1 MIEITLLTA
10 GMAILLQTGGPT
22 GILDP
27 LNPGQAA
34 DAGYTA
40 EREFTSP
47 ITGKSFIAPVLTQA
61 VRVTSYDYDQC
72 PHPPLNTLAYVLV
85 IDPETGY
92 VAYPEKFALP
102 SPWDADDLKLIL
114 GEPKFNRSAPPEL
127 PWAGAYAWEKME
139 NAARLAEATEARE
152 LDVANWYMQAAWA
165 VRLDVVSGNNV
176 FDTDVYELF
185 AKMPKRAPDA
195 SDLLQI
201 YELQLAGYW
210 QELRSAG
217 QLSELTDS
225 EFDLALAWLYR
236 SRGEL
241 VPAEQW
247 LRRAAL
253 ANADINTPGSLY
265 NYLWSSIDLE
275 RSYLRLAG
283 ERLRQAW
290 EQGETSPANEGLIAF
305 QLGEIERRL
314 GDFASAVYWYD
325 QAQAKNRGS
334 VNSDMVSRQRELATS
349 GQGY

>member
-1 MIEITLLTA
+1 MNLGGLAA
-10 GMAILLQTGGPT
+10 GGLMLLLQAGSQPGA
-22 GILDP
+22 LDP
-27 LNPGQAA
+27 LNPNF
-34 DAGYTA
+34 DTDTSYTE

-47 ITGKSFIAPVLTQA
+47 ITGDRFIAPVLKQV

-72 PHPPLNTLAYVLV
+72 PHPPVNTLAYVLV
-85 IDPETGY
+85 IDPATGY
-92 VAYPEKFALP
+92 VAYPDKFNLP
-102 SPWDADDLKLIL
+102 SPWDAEDLKQIL
-114 GEPKFNRSAPPEL
+114 GEPKFNRSSPPDL

-139 NAARLAEATEARE
+139 NAAHLAEAAELRS

-165 VRLDVVSGNNV
+165 VRLDVVSGKNV
-176 FDTDVYELF
+176 FDTDVYNLF
-185 AKMPKRAPDA
+185 AKMPRRQPDT
-195 SDLLQI
+195 SDLLGI

-217 QLSELTDS
+217 QLTDLTDS
-225 EFDLALAWLYR
+225 EFNLALAWLYR

-241 VPAEQW
+241 VAAEQW

-253 ANADINTPGSLY
+253 ADASINTPGSLY

-283 ERLRQAW
+283 ENLRRSW
-290 EQGETSPANEGLIAF
+290 EKSETTPSNEGFIAF

-314 GDFASAVYWYD
+314 GDFSSAIYWYD

-334 VNSDMVSRQRELATS
+334 INSDMVSRQRELVAS
-349 GQGY
+349 GQGF